1 MTRRRMNVKSTV
13 DRRLLAALALT
24 VAMSGCYPTA
34 PSGTSGTPT
43 LGVVGDGTAAFL
55 GQVTAPGTLVAN
67 NSAGLIANNSAG
79 LVANNSAGYLIA
91 GLSDKAVARSFVY
104 LSNPDEQMYQVEG
117 KPVTATTDE
126 QGFYKVGI
134 KLPAGHHVIVNSMLE
149 GNRRLVGY
157 GFSKEGENQVDVSLE
172 TTYVVEFLRY
182 QAKKAGKTFK
192 DYDLG
197 KLPEAT
203 RLTEELGES
212 GRLPIPDLTVGHA
225 SRINNTYVTSFGSSS
240 KGLSDFWKSVLGA
253 RPVAVTTFAGNY
265 QLGDSGDGGAAT
277 QASLWRP
284 AGVATHGA
292 SGSFV
297 TYLADESNHLVR
309 RVDAQGTITTFV
321 GIPTGD
327 ASTNIPDLAADDG
340 TGFAREGARIPY
352 PRAMVTDAAG
362 NLILTPN
369 NFATPYA
376 TDFHVVLFVCNTS
389 GTYYGRAMEAG
400 RIYRLGAPSSRTLA
414 ESPPSGATVAY
425 KTRGYAG
432 DGQAVYPNAKFQ
444 YIPGMTLDDAGN
456 LYLVDQI
463 NHLVRRIDRG
473 TGVITRVAGV
483 LNSGGTAGLRT
494 GQVVSGVATL
504 LGDGGDAKL
513 ASFNFPAGIAWRRAG
528 ASSEELYVV
537 DGSNHRIRKIASADG
552 FQTSTIST
560 VAGTG
565 TAGTTGDGG
574 AAADA
579 QIHLGNLPAPGG
591 IAIDPGRGQLY
602 FVQPT
607 TGVIR
612 GIDLGA
618 GTIRTLAGGGTHD
631 RDGEARDVRLLE
643 PTHLTV
649 APDGSLIFSDRIN
662 YVLRRLHL
670 QFGE

>member
-1 MTRRRMNVKSTV
+1 MKAIV

-24 VAMSGCYPTA
+24 VAMTGCYPTA

-43 LGVVGDGTAAFL
+43 LGVIGDGTAAFL

-79 LVANNSAGYLIA
+79 LVANNSAGYQIA
-91 GLSDKAVARSFVY
+91 GLSDKAVARSFIY

-192 DYDLG
+192 DYDLSQ
-197 KLPEAT
+197 LPEAT

-225 SRINNTYVTSFGSSS
+225 SRINNSYVTSFGSFSQA
-240 KGLSDFWKSVLGA
+240 LSDFWKGVLGA
-253 RPVAVTTFAGNY
+253 RPLAITTFAGNY

-277 QASLWRP
+277 QASLWRT

-321 GIPTGD
+321 GNPTGD
-327 ASTNIPDLAADDG
+327 ASTNIPDLASDNG

-352 PRAMVTDAAG
+352 PRAMVTDSAG
-362 NLILTPN
+362 NLILAPN
-369 NFATPYA
+369 NFATPYN
-376 TDFHVVLFVCNTS
+376 TDFHVLLFVCNQS

-400 RIYRLGAPSSRTLA
+400 RIYRLGTPSSRTLA
-414 ESPPSGATVAY
+414 ASPPTATTGHS
-425 KTRGYAG
+425 TRGYAG
-432 DGQAVYPNAKFQ
+432 DGQTVYPNAKFQ

-463 NHLVRRIDRG
+463 NHLVRRIER
-473 TGVITRVAGV
+473 TSGVITRVAGV
-483 LNSGGTAGLRT
+483 LNAAGTTGLRT
-494 GQVVSGVATL
+494 GQVVDSVATP
-504 LGDGGDAKL
+504 LGDGGDAKV
-513 ASFNFPAGIAWRRAG
+513 ASLHYPAGIAWRRTG
-528 ASSEELYVV
+528 ANSEELYVV
-537 DGSNHRIRKIASADG
+537 DGSNHRIRKIASTDG

-560 VAGTG
+560 LAGTG
-565 TAGTTGDGG
+565 TAGYTGDGG
-574 AAADA
+574 TAADA

-591 IAIDPGRGQLY
+591 IGIDPGRSQLY

-612 GIDLGA
+612 AIDLGA

-631 RDGEARDVRLLE
+631 RDGEAKDVRLLE

-649 APDGSLIFSDRIN
+649 APDGSVLFSDRIN
-662 YVLRRLHL
+662 YVFRRLHL